1 MIDNIFKLYPQYN
14 QQSDRRKQNIPVNL
28 ERRSGVDRRDI
39 SRVPIDP
46 KLNQDVTK
54 LKQTFAAF
62 ITEEDTFTAFRNNN
76 DISTKQDNK
85 HNTDSKCMHDNT
97 ILKGALTTIP
107 GVRRIVVINDNLK
120 DNGNSI
126 KTTGL
131 GLVALITLKE
141 DLRDI
146 ISALGFA
153 KTEAPK
159 DFFAKF
165 KFLAGTLIE
174 KPLSKFKIGKYN
186 VGTYILD
193 NVDSTLGDAQFTEKI
208 LNRLNTSS
216 MPDYF
221 NKEIKYPF
229 IKDVETI
236 KRPYI
241 KFDGTFIGK
250 LTGLTLHRITK
261 IGLAVGF
268 LLEIPD
274 IAKSFKL
281 NDYKQIP
288 KSVTNVVFS
297 IACGAL
303 TSSLLAITLAGTH
316 LGSAGSVFGLC
327 FGIYAGNQLA
337 NYINSKY

>member
-1 MIDNIFKLYPQYN
+1 MKLVENIFKLYPQYN
-14 QQSDRRKQNIPVNL
+14 QISDRRQQNTPVNS
-28 ERRSGVDRRDI
+28 ERRSGIDRRDI
-39 SRVPIDP
+39 SRVSIDS
-46 KLNQDVTK
+46 KLNQDVAK
-54 LKQTFAAF
+54 LKQTFSAF
-62 ITEEDTFTAFRNNN
+62 ITKKDTFSAFRNNN
-76 DISTKQDNK
+76 DTFNTGNK
-85 HNTDSKCMHDNT
+85 VRHDNT
-97 ILKGALTTIP
+97 ILKGALATIP

-146 ISALGFA
+146 LSALGFA
-153 KTEAPK
+153 KMEAPK

-186 VGTYILD
+186 IGTYILD
-193 NVDSTLGDAQFTEKI
+193 NVDSTFGDAQFTEKI

-229 IKDVETI
+229 IKNVETI

-261 IGLAVGF
+261 IGLAVGL
-268 LLEIPD
+268 LLEMPD
-274 IAKSFKL
+274 ITKSLKI
-281 NDYKQIP
+281 NNYKQIP
-288 KSVTNVVFS
+288 KSLTNVVSS

-303 TSSLLAITLAGTH
+303 TSSLLAIALAGTSF
-316 LGSAGSVFGLC
+316 GPAGSVFGLC